1 MTDYRKPSKL
11 SYSALAC
18 WEENPD
24 EFFFRYICPEDV
36 KPERPPQTDPMSVG
50 SAFDAL
56 VKNALY
62 RIFYGEQATVEDGY
76 RIRDLVVK
84 QCQEHTLPESLVIA
98 CDCWDRYVT
107 CGAFGNLVDQINKS
121 SVAPRM
127 EFDVVKTIG
136 GVPLLG
142 KPDLHYMTL
151 LHAHVIADFK
161 VSGSC
166 SNWGVSPQQGYATA
180 LDARGGETTHNK
192 YQPTL
197 HPGGVPINSI
207 PMNETTDYWADQ
219 LSTYAWCLG
228 EEVGSQDFI
237 VRIEQI
243 ACRPPGKKATD
254 DRLNIKCCV
263 HQSIVSADY
272 QRELLERYQKCWNAV
287 QANHIWAD
295 FSLEESQARGDI
307 LVQQLKDGGHDIAP
321 ATLTDIED
329 IDFSF

>member
-1 MTDYRKPSKL
+1 MNYRKPEKL

-24 EFFFRYICPEDV
+24 EFFHRYICPDDV
-36 KPERPPQTDPMSVG
+36 KPDKPPQTDPMSVG

-62 RIFYGEQATVEDGY
+62 RIFYGEDKTVEDGY
-76 RIRDLVVK
+76 RIRDLVAK
-84 QCQEHTLPESLVIA
+84 QCQGHTLPESLVIA

-107 CGAFGNLVDQINKS
+107 CGAFGNLVAQINKS

-127 EFDVVKTIG
+127 EFDVIKTIG

-142 KPDLHYMTL
+142 KPDLHYRTT

-180 LDARGGETTHNK
+180 LDVAGGETSHRK
-192 YQPTL
+192 YEPIM
-197 HPGGVPINSI
+197 HPGGIWVNKL

-228 EEVGSQDFI
+228 EPVGSQDFV
-237 VRIEQI
+237 VRIEQL
-243 ACRPPGKKATD
+243 ACRPPGKTATD
-254 DRLNIKCCV
+254 DRLKIKCCT
-263 HQSIVSADY
+263 HQSTVSADH
-272 QRELLERYQKCWNAV
+272 QFGLLERYQKCWDAV
-287 QANHIWAD
+287 QRNHIWAD
-295 FSLEESQARGDI
+295 YSLEESQARGEV
-307 LVQQLKDGGHDIAP
+307 LTRALTDGGHVVPAP
-321 ATLTDIED
+321 TLED
-329 IDFSF
+329 VSEIDFSF